1 MSNTNAG
8 NNNMLWA
15 KIVRKNTGSVI
26 NYKLP
31 WRMEFLDIEEY
42 MKKEMPEWIVTECSI
57 HNPNTIDI

>member
-1 MSNTNAG
+1 
-8 NNNMLWA
+8 MLWA